1 MRFTK
6 DDDRLDA
13 IFSALAHPIRRALL
27 VRLANGARTV
37 GELAEPFDVS
47 LMAISKHLRVLER
60 ASLVQRESE
69 GRYTRCRIE
78 PEGFV
83 EASAW
88 IENHSRFWASQFASL
103 GDYLKQSTPRSDPG
117 A

>member
-1 MRFTK
+1 MRFTNN
-6 DDDRLDA
+6 DDRLDA

-27 VRLANGARTV
+27 VRLGNGATTV

-78 PEGFV
+78 PEGFM

-88 IENHSRFWASQFASL
+88 LENHSRFWASQFASF
-103 GDYLKQSTPRSDPG
+103 GEYLAQSTHPPDPN

>member
-1 MRFTK
+1 MRFTNE
-6 DDDRLDA
+6 DDRLDE

-27 VRLANGARTV
+27 ARLANGTTTV

-78 PEGFV
+78 PEGFL

-88 IENHSRFWASQFASL
+88 LENHSRFWSSQFESF
-103 GDYLKQSTPRSDPG
+103 GEYLAHGTRRPESK